1 MRLKRARTGF
11 LPLFFCFA
19 ASGVLL
25 AQADNAAITYGN
37 YRKIHSKVLGEDR
50 TLLIRLP
57 ADYDKSGKAYPVLY
71 KLDGDKEISLQTFS
85 TLDYLVD
92 MTDKVPDHIV
102 VGIENTDRTRDMNPD
117 RGAVN
122 FIQFIKTELILFID
136 KNYRTSGFKILGGES
151 ASSMFALYSFLKEP
165 ALFDAYLLSSFGLYN
180 ESQAAYFTNELGKNQ
195 YLKKVGK
202 KYIFVANGRKD
213 AYDRDGSI
221 TKRGAQFLESLKQTV
236 PASVQIKSV
245 YYDDEGHVPF
255 PSTYDGLRWIYSC
268 EKAATKK

>member
-25 AQADNAAITYGN
+25 AQADNAALTYGN

-202 KYIFVANGRKD
+202 KYICGQWEKGRIRSRWLDHEKRS
-213 AYDRDGSI
+213 AIFGVSQADGPCI
-221 TKRGAQFLESLKQTV
+221 GTDKKCLLRRRRARPLSL
-236 PASVQIKSV
+236 
-245 YYDDEGHVPF
+245 H
-255 PSTYDGLRWIYSC
+255 LRR
-268 EKAATKK
+268 A